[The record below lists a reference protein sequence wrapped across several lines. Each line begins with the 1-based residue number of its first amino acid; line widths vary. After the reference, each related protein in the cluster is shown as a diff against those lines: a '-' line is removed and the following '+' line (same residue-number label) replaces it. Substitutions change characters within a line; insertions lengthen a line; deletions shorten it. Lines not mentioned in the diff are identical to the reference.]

1 MRRLPLSREL
11 SVFTLLDKRLKMPVL
26 GGRGSFCVDR
36 SLVMLC
42 GNEFVLVL
50 REMIESGRGSIIGS
64 RDESESLPRIGS
76 GDGCMELLV
85 VRTSGSGDMMGE
97 NCCGL
102 EAIDELV
109 IAEGGAVVI
118 CGCARRLLVW
128 TSLGRGRRSCDGW
141 EV

>member
-1 MRRLPLSREL
+1 
-11 SVFTLLDKRLKMPVL
+11 MPVL
-26 GGRGSFCVDR
+26 DGSASFCVDR

-50 REMIESGRGSIIGS
+50 RDIIESGRGSIIG
-64 RDESESLPRIGS
+64 RREDSESLPRMGS

-85 VRTSGSGDMMGE
+85 VSTSGSGDMMGE

-109 IAEGGAVVI
+109 MADGGAAVI

-128 TSLGRGRRSCDGW
+128 TSLGRGRRSCDGGGA
-141 EV
+141 